1 MKLLAW
7 VHQFVFRI
15 HYDGHGIVHG
25 VVGDRATGIKVF
37 CSPCDTFTLIA
48 TSVSDGEIC
57 KSHSL
62 LLTVNCSQWIVDFA
76 F

>member
-1 MKLLAW
+1 M
-7 VHQFVFRI
+7 
-15 HYDGHGIVHG
+15 HG
-25 VVGDRATGIKVF
+25 VVGGGAIGIKVF

-57 KSHSL
+57 ESHSL
-62 LLTVNCSQWIVDFA
+62 LLTVNCSQLIVNFA

>member
-1 MKLLAW
+1 M
-7 VHQFVFRI
+7 HE
-15 HYDGHGIVHG
+15 
-25 VVGDRATGIKVF
+25 VVGGGATGIKVF

-57 KSHSL
+57 ESHSL
-62 LLTVNCSQWIVDFA
+62 LLTVNCSQLLVNFA